1 MTAGTTKKARAPRK
15 PKWKP
20 VPGELA
26 HYWCSSGKLAHGG
39 LNVRVVAEASNGY
52 MIVEAARGD
61 GSLVRITVKA
71 ASLAAPQPSLF

>member
-1 MTAGTTKKARAPRK
+1 MVARTTRSPRK
-15 PKWKP
+15 AKWKA

-26 HYWCSSGKLAHGG
+26 HYWCTSGKLAHGG

-52 MIVEAARGD
+52 MVVEAARGD

-71 ASLAAPQPSLF
+71 TSLTAPQPSLF